1 MDELREPES
10 AAHSSEGETFEW
22 TVRLWK
28 ENPKRLGAIALT
40 ALIAGIFGF
49 WALRHPVG
57 FLVGV
62 AMIGLS
68 SADFWMPIHFQ
79 LTPQEAK
86 RRVGPS
92 LSSIAWADVQ
102 QVREDELGAKL
113 SPLRDPSSRLESFR
127 GIYLRYDGNRQ
138 AVIDRIRS
146 QVGES
151 CKISGPKN

>member
-10 AAHSSEGETFEW
+10 AANSSEGETYEW

-28 ENPKRLGAIALT
+28 ENPQRLGVIALT
-40 ALIAGIFGF
+40 ALIAGLFGL

-79 LTPQEAK
+79 LTALEAK

-92 LSSIAWADVQ
+92 LSSIAWSDVQ

-127 GIYLRYDGNRQ
+127 GVYLRYDGNRE
-138 AVIDRIRS
+138 AVIQRIRS

>member
-102 QVREDELGAKL
+102 QVREDDLGAKL
-113 SPLRDPSSRLESFR
+113 SPLRDPSSRLEPFR
-127 GIYLRYDGNRQ
+127 GIYLYFDGNRDM
-138 AVIDRIRS
+138 VMDRIQQ
-146 QVGES
+146 QVDQE
-151 CKISGPKN
+151 CKIFGPKN